1 MEKLFSLY
9 FCFKNN
15 GSLALLL
22 KKKKKVSD
30 SRDEG
35 IKLIGQMKVLKKN
48 KRALWSS
55 CKILDFSMKADIRLT
70 QIQLFPTPHKT

>member
-22 KKKKKVSD
+22 KKKKKKFSD
-30 SRDEG
+30 PRDEG
-35 IKLIGQMKVLKKN
+35 IKLIGQMKVLE
-48 KRALWSS
+48 
-55 CKILDFSMKADIRLT
+55 KIKGHFGLVAK
-70 QIQLFPTPHKT
+70 

>member
-35 IKLIGQMKVLKKN
+35 IKLIGQMKVLE
-48 KRALWSS
+48 
-55 CKILDFSMKADIRLT
+55 KIKGHFGLVAKYLIF
-70 QIQLFPTPHKT
+70 Q